1 MVQSLAGAVEKNW
14 SRDIHEDATELE
26 PWCSGFDVFNPN
38 ERELYE
44 AARESRLRDLH
55 GSLLDTIG
63 EREAMEREVLMV
75 AAFVDRPAWRH
86 EPASHTEQEEAN
98 MKIRSATLAGS
109 RGLSPARRRHL
120 VSRGATGCIQRR
132 PAAFL
137 RSECER

>member
-1 MVQSLAGAVEKNW
+1 VEKNW

-75 AAFVDRPAWRH
+75 ANVLHNDLEQDAGLERAEFERIAKRVETRAD
-86 EPASHTEQEEAN
+86 EPW
-98 MKIRSATLAGS
+98 
-109 RGLSPARRRHL
+109 
-120 VSRGATGCIQRR
+120 
-132 PAAFL
+132 
-137 RSECER
+137 